1 MGNVPS
7 SSASFCDLLFFFA
20 LLTSFFPKAFVVR
33 PLSSSAVAAAAVLLN
48 ALPGF
53 LFERHGKS
61 VTKLEKMT

>member
-20 LLTSFFPKAFVVR
+20 LLTSFFPKTFVVR
-33 PLSSSAVAAAAVLLN
+33 PFSSAVAAAAVLLN

-53 LFERHGKS
+53 FVSKAWKVS
-61 VTKLEKMT
+61 D